1 MYAADGFRVDTTSHP
16 KPATTRA
23 VHMVAVD
30 NSDGDAADTTA
41 HRTQAIG
48 QGPERLL
55 SWLPSL
61 PQGNRHSSAGSERWL
76 PLPSSRSRAVPQ
88 WRIGI
93 DRLSGG
99 GRTNPAVIRHAK
111 VQLRGPRLLDPVL
124 PSALADARSGSN
136 ASGDR

>member
-99 GRTNPAVIRHAK
+99 TNEPRGHTTREGTVERTQTSRPGVAK
-111 VQLRGPRLLDPVL
+111 RFGGC
-124 PSALADARSGSN
+124 ALGVERF
-136 ASGDR
+136 R